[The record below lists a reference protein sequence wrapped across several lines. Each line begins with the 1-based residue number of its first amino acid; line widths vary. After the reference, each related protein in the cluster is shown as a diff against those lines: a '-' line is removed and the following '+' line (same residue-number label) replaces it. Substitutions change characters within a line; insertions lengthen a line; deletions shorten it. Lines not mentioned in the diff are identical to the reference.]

1 MAELVE
7 CPTCHQKV
15 STNARSCPSC
25 GECKGYPFEKN
36 TEVTQMFYR
45 KSIEPKWIVI
55 NFFIVVGAL
64 MTISLIGF
72 FLFDINETSY
82 IVPIAKRIV
91 ARPFENINNIR
102 SLRCIT

>member
-25 GECKGYPFEKN
+25 GKCKGYPFEKN
-36 TEVTQMFYR
+36 TEVTQIFYR
-45 KSIEPKWIVI
+45 KSFEPKWIVI

-72 FLFDINETSY
+72 FSI
-82 IVPIAKRIV
+82 
-91 ARPFENINNIR
+91 
-102 SLRCIT
+102 

>member
-55 NFFIVVGAL
+55 NTFIVVGAL

-72 FLFDINETSY
+72 FS
-82 IVPIAKRIV
+82 V
-91 ARPFENINNIR
+91 
-102 SLRCIT
+102 

>member
-1 MAELVE
+1 MTELVE

-55 NFFIVVGAL
+55 NFFIVLGVL
-64 MTISLIGF
+64 MTISLLGF
-72 FLFDINETSY
+72 FSVLHQLDILYSSY
-82 IVPIAKRIV
+82 SQAD
-91 ARPFENINNIR
+91 
-102 SLRCIT
+102 SG